1 MERCEQHLR
10 IKSYDGNCPDC
21 VIDREVGKVG
31 EAAGERIAELESKLD
46 AAEDRCHF
54 YDPSGT
60 DDDGQCCKTC
70 GTGALAHD
78 PKVLEVS
85 ARILGRIAHLESERD
100 PYRNLLDI
108 ETRDARIKDLESRL
122 DSELA
127 KLRTLAIGMVGARM
141 AHVDEDYAEA
151 YHLLYIAARQLS
163 DDPYE
168 PWKALDALA
177 AGAIERRDGQT
188 FVNIPVVEKQKCLSC
203 GGPTPCYHD
212 NDADDHK
219 RACE

>member
-1 MERCEQHLR
+1 M
-10 IKSYDGNCPDC
+10 S
-21 VIDREVGKVG
+21 KVPRYSLYVEHG
-31 EAAGERIAELESKLD
+31 EPPELMLDKAGDWISFVDYEELESKLD

-122 DSELA
+122 DSIRQAIIDECYREIDKHIKRGELQGNGCDDTA
-127 KLRTLAIGMVGARM
+127 QRNGMV
-141 AHVDEDYAEA
+141 
-151 YHLLYIAARQLS
+151 
-163 DDPYE
+163 
-168 PWKALDALA
+168 LA
-177 AGAIERRDGQT
+177 C
-188 FVNIPVVEKQKCLSC
+188 NILHGFAKKPVVEKQEKNS
-203 GGPTPCYHD
+203 
-212 NDADDHK
+212 
-219 RACE
+219 